1 LPLSG
6 VFLNKAQKYIPL
18 IETIRNYKK
27 EYAKKDLIASLT
39 VAIVAIPQS
48 MAYAIIAGVNPVYG
62 LYTSIV
68 SAIFGSAFGC
78 SNHMITGPTNAISL
92 LIASSMRRYMGL
104 GNAYELLF
112 LMTFTVGIL
121 QLFFGLIKLGK
132 AINYVSHAVIV
143 GFTAGAGILIALGQL
158 NQLLG
163 ISIMNSAQMPAMSKL
178 YYVITHLNE
187 SNIFSLGLGLLT
199 IAVIIICKKINK
211 NLPGSL
217 IGIIIPIVL
226 IIIFDMEKQGVKL
239 VGSIPSSLPPF
250 KMVQFS
256 FDSIKSIFS
265 GAVAIAIIG
274 LVEAIS
280 ISKSISST
288 SRQKIDADQEFIGQ
302 GMANIAASFFQ
313 CIAGSGSFTR
323 SAINYYSGAVTR
335 LSGIF
340 SGVLVAIVLMFMAP
354 YAKYIPMPCL
364 SGVIMVIAYNMV
376 NKNEMKKVY
385 KIGKSDFTVMWVTFG
400 ATVLM
405 PDLDWAIYMG
415 IAISIALYLRDTNK
429 VPVKILI
436 PLQNNESKFI
446 EKEIEFVRGKV
457 DILIIQLEGNL
468 YFGSASDLENKLET
482 LVSKSKVFI
491 LRMKQVVTVDITS
504 LDAIRI
510 FIRSVKETGG
520 TIIICGVKS
529 GLNSM
534 LMNSDIVSDIG
545 AENIFL
551 SEDQIFASSTRA
563 LERAKNILKNE
574 KKEDLSTAIKPVN

>member
-1 LPLSG
+1 MSG